1 MVIPMFKKNAHG
13 LFCYCNYC
21 RARRRNS
28 VFYNIIISAI
38 LLITLYQGI
47 IILFSFTRFN
57 CFLLLLEIIASVF
70 IITRTLF

>member
-1 MVIPMFKKNAHG
+1 MVNVMFKKNTHG

-21 RARRRNS
+21 RTRRRTNT
-28 VFYNIIISAI
+28 FYNIIISAI
-38 LLITLYQGI
+38 LLMTLYQGI

-70 IITRTLF
+70 IITRSLF